1 MEIKGKIG
9 EEVFV
14 KARIESIFVDE
25 HGTSYC
31 VLLSGKDGDFQNN
44 YQNVKL
50 EDVIFTEPKK
60 PEKKAPEV
68 KKDVEPIAPPKKRGR
83 PRKTTVDDL
92 VKKAKM

>member
-9 EEVFV
+9 DEVYVKGIIDQISINEDGVFYYVTFAYSAEHEENF
-14 KARIESIFVDE
+14 KF
-25 HGTSYC
+25 
-31 VLLSGKDGDFQNN
+31 
-44 YQNVKL
+44 
-50 EDVIFTEPKK
+50 EDVVFKEPKK
-60 PEKKAPEV
+60 PEKKVPEV

>member
-1 MEIKGKIG
+1 MEIKGNIG
-9 EEVFV
+9 EEVYIKATIQRINISDDGINYFV
-14 KARIESIFVDE
+14 HIVDGGSNDYANVMLE
-25 HGTSYC
+25 
-31 VLLSGKDGDFQNN
+31 
-44 YQNVKL
+44 NVKF
-50 EDVIFTEPKK
+50 DEPKK